1 MFPTLAA
8 DDQKWVGFF
17 FLMKVVYIRRRK
29 RGTRH
34 TERWRKREAEKD
46 KEIGTGKSNLTSFLG
61 QSFIIIAG

>member
-1 MFPTLAA
+1 MGWFL
-8 DDQKWVGFF
+8 

-29 RGTRH
+29 RGARH
-34 TERWRKREAEKD
+34 TERWRKREGKKD